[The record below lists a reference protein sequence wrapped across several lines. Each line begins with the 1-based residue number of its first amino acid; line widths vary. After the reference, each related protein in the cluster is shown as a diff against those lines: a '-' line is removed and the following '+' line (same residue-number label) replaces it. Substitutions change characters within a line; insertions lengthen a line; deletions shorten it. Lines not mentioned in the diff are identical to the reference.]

1 MFANVKTDM
10 AVHRVISVSVK
21 IVEHY
26 CFLILIELHNL
37 KLVHPIV
44 MVKNVKMCVIV

>member
-21 IVEHY
+21 IVEHS
-26 CFLILIELHNL
+26 FSKLIESHNLL

-44 MVKNVKMCVIV
+44 MVKSVKMCVIV